1 MAEKDNKN
9 KRKFAAV
16 LLGIVGVA
24 GLSVA
29 SASQLT
35 VTPEHEVAIGV
46 SAAFAPCDADATVGI
61 GYNYGKNGAG
71 AYVITDVYLT
81 GVDAA
86 CAGKKVTVELADAA
100 GDIVGTATQSN
111 VTVAS
116 GKVSV
121 GSIAPAVLVATNLGQ
136 ATVVIG

>member
-29 SASQLT
+29 SASSLA
-35 VTPEHEVAIGV
+35 VTPEQEVAIGV
-46 SAAFAPCDADATVGI
+46 SAAFAPCDVDAAVGI
-61 GYNYGKNGAG
+61 GYNYGKVGG
-71 AYVITDVYLT
+71 TYVITDVYLT
-81 GVDAA
+81 GVSEGCD
-86 CAGKKVTVELADAA
+86 GKDVTVELADAA
-100 GDIVGTATQSN
+100 GDVVGTATQRS
-111 VTVAS
+111 VTVTDGQVSAGTLS
-116 GKVSV
+116 GSV
-121 GSIAPAVLVATNLGQ
+121 PVATDLGT